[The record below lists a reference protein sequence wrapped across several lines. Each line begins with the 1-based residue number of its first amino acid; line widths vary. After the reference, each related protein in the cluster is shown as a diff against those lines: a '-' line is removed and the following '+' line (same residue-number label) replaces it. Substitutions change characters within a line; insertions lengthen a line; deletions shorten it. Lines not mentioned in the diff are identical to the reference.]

1 MNKVASFVVSSL
13 LLAVVIACRSVEPT
27 ILPTADAGAGQERN
41 PQLSATDTA
50 VPTDEPASTPKSA
63 DANGDGTAARAG
75 ATATAPTSAPP
86 PSPEDVDSSL
96 RGADGL
102 GDPYDPQLG
111 NGGYDAQHY
120 TLDLLVDVE
129 GNVITGTVTME
140 ASAIQDL
147 ATFNLDFM
155 GFDIEDVRVNGAPA
169 DHRREDSSP
178 TGREL
183 TVLPDEVIQ
192 SGEAFSVTISYS
204 GSPRPFP
211 TKSVPARIGWIA
223 YEDGIYVASEPDGS
237 ANWYPVNDHPQDKA
251 TYTFKVTVP
260 EPYVV
265 AANGLLQEAVDSGEA
280 TTYIW
285 EASDPTASYL
295 VTVDIADYVIETE
308 EGPDGLP
315 IRNFYPPELAEDAE
329 YDFGR
334 TSEMIE
340 LFSEMFGPY
349 PFEAYGVAIIDDVPF
364 ALETQTLSIFS
375 SSAVTGRRLS
385 ENVVAHE
392 LAHQWFGDSVSPAQ
406 WGDIWLNEG
415 FATYG
420 EWVWLEYT
428 EGREAL
434 DASVRDAYD
443 VFSGRNWSDLPAD
456 EVSKRLARRFPPPG
470 APPHDDL
477 FNASV
482 YIRGGLTLHALR
494 LRVGD
499 DAFFDILRTYH
510 ERHRHGTA
518 TTADFIAVAEEISG
532 QALDGFFEGWLYEQ
546 ALPDIPELG
555 LSAPDL
561 S

>member
-1 MNKVASFVVSSL
+1 MIIIS
-13 LLAVVIACRSVEPT
+13 CRSVEPT
-27 ILPTADAGAGQERN
+27 IPPTADAGVRQEQS
-41 PQLSATDTA
+41 PQFTATDTA
-50 VPTDEPASTPKSA
+50 VPTGEPTPTPKA
-63 DANGDGTAARAG
+63 AEANDDQTAATAG
-75 ATATAPTSAPP
+75 ATASATASAHPQ
-86 PSPEDVDSSL
+86 SREDIDDSL

-155 GFDIEDVRVNGAPA
+155 GLDVNDVRVNGAPA
-169 DHRREDSSP
+169 DHERVDGPSS
-178 TGREL
+178 GREL
-183 TVLPDEVIQ
+183 TILPDKLIQ
-192 SGEAFSVTISYS
+192 RGELFSVTISYS

-211 TKSVPARIGWIA
+211 TKSVPARIGWRA

-237 ANWYPVNDHPQDKA
+237 ANWYPVNDHPLDKA
-251 TYTFKVTVP
+251 TYSFWVTVP

-265 AANGLLQEAVDSGEA
+265 AANGLLQEAVDNGDT

-295 VTVDIADYVIETE
+295 VTINIADYETETE

-315 IRNFYPPELAEDAE
+315 IRNYYPPELAEDAE

-334 TSEMIE
+334 TSEMIG
-340 LFSEMFGPY
+340 LFSELFGPY

-375 SSAVTGRRLS
+375 SNAVTGRRLS

-434 DASVRDAYD
+434 DASVRDVYD
-443 VFSGRNWSDLPAD
+443 AFSGRNWSDLPAD

-470 APPHDDL
+470 APPFDDL

-482 YIRGGLTLHALR
+482 YLRGGLTLHALR

-510 ERHRHGTA
+510 ERHRHGNA
-518 TTADFIAVAEEISG
+518 TTADFVAVAEEISG
-532 QALDGFFEGWLYEQ
+532 QSLNEFFEGWLYEQ